1 MILEKIDHKLP
12 FIRKDN
18 FRILFPEIKDSSFN
32 QNIKNWLKKG
42 ELIALKRGLYVFN
55 DYWEKCPDKDGCLN
69 YLSSII
75 YGPSYISKET
85 ALARHGMLA
94 EAVYGLSSVT
104 VKTTRTFSSSL
115 GIFTYSNIKPVLY
128 TGFGEQNYIGNKYY
142 VASKSKAL
150 FDYLYFYK
158 RKISQVNRKCVEEFR
173 LKFELMQKEDWA
185 EYVKYLKLADS
196 RKMDKLY
203 HLIREEY
210 AS

>member
-1 MILEKIDHKLP
+1 MILEKIDHNLP

-18 FRILFPEIKDSSFN
+18 FRILFPGIKDSSFN

-55 DYWEKCPDKDGCLN
+55 DYWEKSTDKDGYLN

-85 ALARHGMLA
+85 ALARYGMLA
-94 EAVYGLSSVT
+94 EAVYGISAVT
-104 VKTTRTFSSSL
+104 VKTTRTFNPSL
-115 GIFTYSNIKPVLY
+115 GVFTYSNIKPALY

-158 RKISQVNRKCVEEFR
+158 RKVSQVNRKCIEELR
-173 LKFELMQKEDWA
+173 INFELMQKKDWD
-185 EYVKYLKLADS
+185 EYEKYLKLANS

>member
-1 MILEKIDHKLP
+1 MILEKIDHNLP

-18 FRILFPEIKDSSFN
+18 FRILFPGIKDSSFN

-42 ELIALKRGLYVFN
+42 ELVALKRGLYVFN
-55 DYWEKCPDKDGCLN
+55 DYWEKCTDKDGYLN

-75 YGPSYISKET
+75 YEPSYISKET

-94 EAVYGLSSVT
+94 EAVYGISSVT
-104 VKTTRTFSSSL
+104 EKATRTFNPSL
-115 GIFTYSNIKPVLY
+115 GVFTYSNIKPELY
-128 TGFGEQNYIGNKYY
+128 TGFGEQHYIGNKYY

-158 RKISQVNRKCVEEFR
+158 RKVSQVNRKCIEELR
-173 LKFELMQKEDWA
+173 INFELMQKEDWD
-185 EYVKYLKLADS
+185 EYEKYLKLANS
-196 RKMDKLY
+196 RKMNKLY
-203 HLIREEY
+203 HLIREKY